1 MLGGDDDEDD
11 LQLLLEQ
18 CGSMVDRP
26 ALRTTG
32 QEAGAGSSRTVQR
45 ESRGDSSQQLVAQ
58 ESNLILNTIQ
68 NVL

>member
-11 LQLLLEQ
+11 LQVLLEQ

-26 ALRTTG
+26 ALRTLG
-32 QEAGAGSSRTVQR
+32 QEAGAGNSRSVQR